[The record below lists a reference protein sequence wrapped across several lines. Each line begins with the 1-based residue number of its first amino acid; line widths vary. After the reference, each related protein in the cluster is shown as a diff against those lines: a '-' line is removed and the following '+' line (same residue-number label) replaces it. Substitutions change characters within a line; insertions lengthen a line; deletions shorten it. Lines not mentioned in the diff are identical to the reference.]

1 MAKIPAKAISRAC
14 KSCLH
19 GSSPKEV
26 PPHLRYGT
34 GEIHRWHQNE
44 MNHHFRMANKHL
56 NSEWTDKQAPFSS
69 GEGPEH
75 GAVEEHLKSA
85 NHHAYMRDK
94 YMS

>member
-1 MAKIPAKAISRAC
+1 MVLVKFIV
-14 KSCLH
+14 
-19 GSSPKEV
+19 G
-26 PPHLRYGT
+26 
-34 GEIHRWHQNE
+34 
-44 MNHHFRMANKHL
+44 KHL